1 MGLRCHYD
9 RELGNRYW
17 LIETDARNTDVCIM
31 DAGNLIYVTVG
42 GIEIDQFGYRL
53 GGSRMRAAFFGEKGK
68 NSKDLLTNPP
78 NRAII
83 QPLC

>member
-1 MGLRCHYD
+1 
-9 RELGNRYW
+9 
-17 LIETDARNTDVCIM
+17 M